1 MSGQASVV
9 ISQSLLQPGRHR
21 VVQLRQQLGQVVVV
35 LAIEMVQE
43 GGAGLVHGF
52 VRAALAATQT
62 LVAAVA
68 EDLAEETFVRVKPEE
83 RNMGEGLLSN
93 PIRDPSVVGVANS
106 LNTSTHITPHQGF
119 HSGSLFCTDPPPLP
133 PNPHRNPNCIVF
145 KMLVAVKVGC
155 SQQGV
160 K

>member
-21 VVQLRQQLGQVVVV
+21 VVQLRQQLRQVVVV
-35 LAIEMVQE
+35 LAIEMAQE
-43 GGAGLVHGF
+43 GGAGLVHRF

-83 RNMGEGLLSN
+83 RNTGEGLLSN
-93 PIRDPSVVGVANS
+93 PVRDPCVVGVANS
-106 LNTSTHITPHQGF
+106 LNTSPHMTPHQGF
-119 HSGSLFCTDPPPLP
+119 HSGSLFCPDSSPPPS
-133 PNPHRNPNCIVF
+133 PNKTLNAWYLRCW
-145 KMLVAVKVGC
+145 L
-155 SQQGV
+155 
-160 K
+160 